1 MKIKNNREYFL
12 TLYRKLDY
20 LGALKGAKFAFTISR
35 NKQMIKP
42 MVNKVNE
49 LAKMSELFKEFDKK
63 RVEIN
68 EKYATKDENGK
79 SIMKDERF
87 EIPEDK
93 KEDFE
98 KEIEALKEE
107 YKEAIKERE
116 EQKNNVEAYL
126 KEETELELK
135 PIPLSMIPD
144 DINVDE
150 MEIIEPL
157 VEE

>member
-20 LGALKGAKFAFTISR
+20 LGALKGAKFTFTITR
-35 NKQMIKP
+35 NKQAIKP
-42 MVNKVNE
+42 MVKKVNE
-49 LAKMSELFKEFDKK
+49 LATMSDSYKEFDLK

-68 EKYATKDENGK
+68 NKYAEKDESGK
-79 SIMKDERF
+79 AKMQDERF
-87 EIPEDK
+87 VIPEDK

>member
-1 MKIKNNREYFL
+1 MKLKNSREYFL
-12 TLYRKLDY
+12 TLYKKLDY
-20 LGALKGAKFAFTISR
+20 LGALKGAKFTFTINR
-35 NKQMIKP
+35 NRQAIKP
-42 MVNKVNE
+42 MAKKVNE
-49 LAKMSELFKEFDKK
+49 MVTMSESFKEFDKK

-68 EKYATKDENGK
+68 EKYAEKDESGK
-79 SIMKDERF
+79 TTMKDERF
-87 EIPEDK
+87 VIPEDK

-107 YKEAIKERE
+107 YKDTIKERE

>member
-20 LGALKGAKFAFTISR
+20 LGALKGAKFTFTITR
-35 NKQMIKP
+35 NKQAIKP
-42 MVNKVNE
+42 MVKKVNE
-49 LAKMSELFKEFDKK
+49 LATMSDSYKEFDLK

-68 EKYATKDENGK
+68 NKYAEKDEAGK
-79 SIMKDERF
+79 AKMQDERF
-87 EIPEDK
+87 VIPEDK

>member
-1 MKIKNNREYFL
+1 MKIQNTREYFL

-20 LGALKGAKFAFTISR
+20 LGALKGAKFTFTITR
-35 NKQMIKP
+35 NKQAIKP
-42 MVNKVNE
+42 MVKKVNE
-49 LAKMSELFKEFDKK
+49 LATMSGSYKEFDVK

-68 EKYATKDENGK
+68 NKYAEKDESGK
-79 SIMKDERF
+79 AKMQDERF
-87 EIPEDK
+87 VILEDK

-107 YKEAIKERE
+107 YKETIKERE
-116 EQKNNVEAYL
+116 EQKNQVEAYL